1 MKDGRGTVLYNAGD
15 CGFLYRCLVHKI
27 KKHDDGRA
35 AILADCQSAS
45 PETKEFLS
53 DWSADN
59 GSGCNLVMY
68 SGETFLGRKTE
79 DETERKVTEYF
90 DKVLRESGIDLKSA
104 EHIYSGC
111 GGPNAFEEYLRIRD
125 VKYTEVN
132 NSEDTDPDSLSAEE
146 KKRLLGIYGLNDI
159 SLKNRSVLIPLKPY
173 SSVKYS
179 DVKDD
184 LQPSQKL
191 LRPYRM
197 AADCLYGAEY
207 TVVLKA
213 HPDCGI
219 SKNVTETFPGSVYL
233 GGYIPNELLGM
244 TDIRNADVLSIGG
257 CPLPFSVSGRVT
269 VLPENFFSVSSQTFA
284 MFLSDVIS
292 KALFGDNYRIYFEN
306 NRDRIMFSSFFSK
319 LRGHGKGG
327 SEKFLT
333 VIADLKKISD
343 IRIKEMLGLLDSD
356 TVIVLHNPDVRMLPR
371 DFFVTYF
378 RVRKKEHFGPNIT
391 GSFPEEYMA
400 VLYSDPKY
408 RPMLENFVYSRHMPR
423 CGLDL
428 VLEPAAGRKSGGY
441 EE

>member
-27 KKHDDGRA
+27 KKHDGGRA
-35 AILADCQSAS
+35 VILTDCQSAS
-45 PETKEFLS
+45 PETKRFFS
-53 DWSADN
+53 DWNGNN
-59 GSGCNLVMY
+59 GSGCDLVMY

-79 DETERKVTEYF
+79 DETERTVTEYF
-90 DKVLRESGIDLKSA
+90 DKVLQESGIDLKSA

-125 VKYTEVN
+125 VKYTAADG
-132 NSEDTDPDSLSAEE
+132 SEDTDPDSLSEEE

-159 SLKNRSVLIPLKPY
+159 SLKNKSVLIPLKPY

-184 LQPSQKL
+184 LSPFQKL

-207 TVVLKA
+207 TVVLKV
-213 HPDCGI
+213 HPDCGMPEE
-219 SKNVTETFPGSVYL
+219 VAETFPGSVYL

-257 CPLPFSVSGRVT
+257 CPLPFSVSGKVT

-284 MFLSDVIS
+284 MFLSDEIS
-292 KALFGDNYRIYFEN
+292 KALFGNDCRIYFEN

-319 LRGHGKGG
+319 LRGHGKDGRK
-327 SEKFLT
+327 KFLT
-333 VIADLKKISD
+333 VIADSKKISD
-343 IRIKEMLGLLDSD
+343 IRIKEMLDLLDSD

-378 RVRKKEHFGPNIT
+378 RVRKKEHFGPDIA
-391 GSFPEEYMA
+391 GSCPVEYMA

-408 RPMLENFVYSRHMPR
+408 RPMLENFVYLRHMSR

-428 VLEPAAGRKSGGY
+428 VMEPTAGRKSGGY